1 MRLPTAFSIGD
12 RERTL
17 GELALPLDLDRL
29 LPAVRGTGPRGSG
42 RPEAGPRDAGRY
54 AGPPRW
60 EVELGFGKGRYLLG
74 RAAADPEQRFLGVEV
89 VSKYYRLA
97 QQRARRRGLEN
108 LLLVRGEALFLLA
121 AVFPRGF
128 ASAVHVYHPD
138 PWPKSRHAR
147 RRLFDPQT
155 VDLVLGVLR
164 PGGEL
169 FFGTDFL
176 AYGERVE
183 AMLGGFPGLEVER
196 LDGPWPEGPR
206 TNYEAKYVREGRPIL
221 RLQARLAAGVRGAGF
236 HPRGERGIV
245 AATARQ
251 GDD

>member
-1 MRLPTAFSIGD
+1 MRLPTVFSAGE

-29 LPAVRGTGPRGSG
+29 LPEPR
-42 RPEAGPRDAGRY
+42 EAGPREAG
-54 AGPPRW
+54 PRW
-60 EVELGFGKGRYLLG
+60 EVEIGFGKGRYLLN
-74 RAAADPEQRFLGVEV
+74 RAAADPEGCFLGVEL

-97 QQRARRRGLEN
+97 QKRARRRRLAN

-121 AVFPRGF
+121 TVFPRGF

-147 RRLFDPQT
+147 RRLFDPET

-169 FFGTDFL
+169 FFATDFI

-183 AMLGGFPGLEVER
+183 EILRGFPGLEVER
-196 LDGPWPEGPR
+196 WNGPWPEGPR

-221 RLQARLAAGVRGAGF
+221 RLRARLDAGTGGAEL
-236 HPRGERGIV
+236 HPRGARGIL
-245 AATARQ
+245 TAIARR
-251 GDD
+251 DDD